1 MSINK
6 TPLHDDATDDLLRD
20 CQFSID
26 RGDKFSPAQV
36 HGLWEILNRCLG
48 LLNQSPVERGMN
60 AGAIRPSIH
69 PEAAL
74 HYQKAYMYLAP
85 DSHGYNWEMTK

>member
-1 MSINK
+1 
-6 TPLHDDATDDLLRD
+6 
-20 CQFSID
+20 
-26 RGDKFSPAQV
+26 
-36 HGLWEILNRCLG
+36 
-48 LLNQSPVERGMN
+48 MN